1 MNLNI
6 AVMEIRLYAPWV
18 HSLKEKRMVV
28 KSLLGKIRSRYAVSA
43 AETAEQDIHQTV
55 VIGVASIAAHA
66 AQADSMMEDIL
77 SFVESNTEA
86 EIISVEREFR

>member
-18 HSLKEKRMVV
+18 HSLKEMRMVV

-77 SFVESNTEA
+77 AFVEENTEA
-86 EIISVEREFR
+86 EIVSVEREMR

>member
-1 MNLNI
+1 MFNGI
-6 AVMEIRLYAPWV
+6 V
-18 HSLKEKRMVV
+18 
-28 KSLLGKIRSRYAVSA
+28 
-43 AETAEQDIHQTV
+43 EQDVHQTI
-55 VIGVASIAAHA
+55 VIGIASIVAHS